1 MEEESIALDMDV
13 VARLQRNEDIV
24 HESCLRNI
32 KKQSEKKDL
41 IAGI

>member
-24 HESCLRNI
+24 HESCLRNYE
-32 KKQSEKKDL
+32 KQSQKKDL